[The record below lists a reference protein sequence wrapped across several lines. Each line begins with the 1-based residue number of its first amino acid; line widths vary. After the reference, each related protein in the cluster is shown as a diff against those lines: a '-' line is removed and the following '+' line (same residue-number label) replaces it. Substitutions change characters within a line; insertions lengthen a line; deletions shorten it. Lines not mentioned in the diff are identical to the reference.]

1 MEPFKA
7 LTFLAATAVVSL
19 VGAGAGGFYAGYT
32 AGRGNLDE
40 IKAQISNI
48 STGGVS
54 VATLMKPVQEDVRA
68 LTKQVQDDV
77 HALSKQVETLNLKPV
92 ADPGQATKPVMEEI
106 KGLSRQLE
114 GWRPRPAADQE
125 QAAAVSKPVLE
136 EIKNLARQLETLK
149 VRPQGE
155 PDQGAGKAV
164 LEEIRALSKQVEALK
179 TVRPAA
185 AEPERNG
192 GQQAQQQQAL
202 LTEEFKTLS
211 RQIETLKGA
220 RPAAEPSEGIK
231 PVLDEIK
238 TVSRQIETLKAGRP
252 GAEPS
257 EGIKPV
263 LDEIKTVSRQIEG
276 LRNLQPARSPD
287 MSTPVTPDYTE
298 ALASIREQ
306 INTFGT
312 KLDKQ
317 QEPKAPKALI
327 DEIRS
332 LSASVQASEPV
343 VRRAITEELRNAV
356 ATLQNSEPKVSKAL
370 MDELHTISANT
381 RPDPRPQPNV
391 TDQIKVLSASI
402 DGLKAKI
409 AEDGGHSG
417 SASCASAGGGA
428 SVAGEVAQI
437 QRLVAQASD
446 QFGKCQMQLASI
458 SSAGLGQA
466 HMQATA
472 AAPSAAAPA
481 AVQPGQQ
488 TVVFYDNVM
497 LKKDQEK
504 QYDEIGVRLA
514 LQSVGPRQVKVA
526 VNRQDFGLA
535 FGERKVF
542 RSQDVQCELNLM
554 ETNLNDAQARVSIS
568 CKR

>member
-19 VGAGAGGFYAGYT
+19 VGAGAGGFYAGYS
-32 AGRGNLDE
+32 AGRGGLDE
-40 IKAQISNI
+40 IKAQIANM

-54 VATLMKPVQEDVRA
+54 PAALMKPVQDDVHA

-77 HALSKQVETLNLKPV
+77 RGLAKQVEALSLKPVADPADVRGLAKQVEALNLKPV
-92 ADPGQATKPVMEEI
+92 ADPAQATKPVLDEI
-106 KGLSRQLE
+106 KGLGRQLE
-114 GWRPRPAADQE
+114 GWRPRPVSDQE
-125 QAAAVSKPVLE
+125 QNANKPVLE
-136 EIKNLARQLETLK
+136 EIRGLARQMDALK
-149 VRPQGE
+149 GRQQAE
-155 PDQGAGKAV
+155 PDQGSSKVV
-164 LEEIRALSKQVEALK
+164 LEEIRTLTRQIEALK
-179 TVRPAA
+179 TARPAA
-185 AEPERNG
+185 AEPDRNG
-192 GQQAQQQQAL
+192 AAQQAA
-202 LTEEFKTLS
+202 LTEEFKQLS
-211 RQIETLKGA
+211 RQIEALKTG
-220 RPAAEPSEGIK
+220 RPAAAETGDSVK

-238 TVSRQIETLKAGRP
+238 S
-252 GAEPS
+252 
-257 EGIKPV
+257 
-263 LDEIKTVSRQIEG
+263 VSRQIEG
-276 LRNLQPARSPD
+276 LRNLQPSRSPD
-287 MSTPVTPDYTE
+287 MSAPVTPDYTE
-298 ALASIREQ
+298 ALAGIREQ
-306 INTFGT
+306 VNAIGV

-332 LSASVQASEPV
+332 LSASVQAGEPV
-343 VRRAITEELRNAV
+343 VKRTITEELRNAV
-356 ATLQNSEPKVSKAL
+356 STLQNSEPKVSKAL

-391 TDQIKVLSASI
+391 ADQIKVLAASI
-402 DGLKAKI
+402 ELLKAKV
-409 AEDGGHSG
+409 AEDGGRCTSG
-417 SASCASAGGGA
+417 GGGA
-428 SVAGEVAQI
+428 SVAGDVAQL

-446 QFGKCQMQLASI
+446 QFGRCQTQLASL
-458 SSAGLGQA
+458 SSAGFGQVQTQNA
-466 HMQATA
+466 AA
-472 AAPSAAAPA
+472 AAPAAAAPA
-481 AVQPGQQ
+481 AVQPGHQ